1 MPSENNTMSHTSTP
15 GAVAANASTSTVLW
29 VAVAVLGAATLAMG
43 AMLLRSNTV
52 AEPVSSEP
60 VALAAQTPPAT
71 VPAPVA
77 KAESGTAGTAAKSAA
92 AAPKPVTQK
101 AQIRPPEKVQK
112 PGTTA
117 AQAPATTV
125 EPAPRVVERIPP
137 APPCAV
143 CGTVESVT
151 AVQRE
156 PASGSG
162 VGVIAGAAI
171 GGLLGNQVG
180 GGTGKDL
187 ATIAGMVGGGWA
199 GNTVEKKMK
208 RETVYEVA
216 VRMEDGSLRKLE
228 QKSPVGVGTKV
239 TVNGSILSPVAAAQ

>member
-1 MPSENNTMSHTSTP
+1 MAATSSTP
-15 GAVAANASTSTVLW
+15 TIAWAAI
-29 VAVAVLGAATLAMG
+29 AVLGAATLALG
-43 AMLLRSNTV
+43 GMLLRGTTET
-52 AEPVSSEP
+52 APTSSEP
-60 VALAAQTPPAT
+60 VALAPQTPVANGT
-71 VPAPVA
+71 VPAPLA
-77 KAESGTAGTAAKSAA
+77 PAGSGSAA
-92 AAPKPVTQK
+92 TVSNAPVAAARKPVAPSAQSQPAAPTHKPATLSPQAPTTAREAAPKV
-101 AQIRPPEKVQK
+101 AER
-112 PGTTA
+112 A
-117 AQAPATTV
+117 APA
-125 EPAPRVVERIPP
+125 PA
-137 APPCAV
+137 CAV

-216 VRMEDGSLRKLE
+216 VRMDDGSVRKLE
-228 QKSPVGVGTKV
+228 QKSPVVVGTKV
-239 TVNGSILSPVAAAQ
+239 TVNGNAVSPLTAAQ